1 MAEKLNKW
9 DKRHLLDMAGYAKE
23 IAWLYQEAVREAARI
38 SATVPD
44 FNPDKPFSFAQYP
57 AIKERVE
64 KLINGLSANVTTV
77 LGNGVVTQWNLANK
91 KNDELAGFIFGNK
104 AAKLPEDKRMQY
116 FSNNDKALEAFQARK
131 TAGMNLSDR
140 VWNYTSQ
147 FKSEIEMGIDIG
159 LRDGLPTSEIAR
171 NLKQYLKAP
180 DKLFRRVRDEHG
192 EVQLSK
198 NARNYHPGAGVYRSS
213 YKNAMRLARTET
225 NMAYRTS
232 DHTRWQQMDF
242 VVGIE
247 IHLSNNHTLNGRAFT
262 DICDELQGK
271 YPKTFK
277 FTGWHP
283 ACRCFAT
290 TILKTEEELEAES
303 ERIMNGEEPS
313 EDSVNTVRDVPDNFK
328 KWIDDNSKRIEVAQ
342 KRGTLPYFL
351 KDNYKDGDVSKGF
364 VWVRERPFD
373 SQVEK
378 IIEQHNTSVPWYPTD
393 KEIKQFEKRSGWIL
407 LKTDKM
413 NKTTLKGFNFP
424 EFDKELNEIIK
435 ELGVKIERKMI
446 YNVGDD
452 VEMMISGNGFN
463 LIRVFKKDGTVVH
476 DLFTLHEKYQGV
488 GTSKRLFNSL
498 YKQYKNIGANRL
510 EVHANI
516 DVGGYTWQRYGFKA
530 EKGAYRG
537 LEAAL
542 SKITD
547 SKDKNEIGKWIRS
560 YREKDIPLYEIT
572 KKYPNSAKEWLLG
585 SDWEGYIDLKDE
597 SQRSVFEKYIGI

>member
-1 MAEKLNKW
+1 MAGKLNKW

-23 IAWLYQEAVREAARI
+23 IDRLYQEAVREAARI

-104 AAKLPEDKRMQY
+104 AAKLPEDKQRQY
-116 FSNNDKALEAFQARK
+116 FSNNNKALEAFQARK
-131 TAGMNLSDR
+131 TAGLNLSDR
-140 VWNYTSQ
+140 VWNYTDQ
-147 FKSEIEMGIDIG
+147 FKTEIEFGLDFGIREG
-159 LRDGLPTSEIAR
+159 LSSAEIAR
-171 NLKQYLKAP
+171 DLKQYLKAP

-192 EVQLSK
+192 ELQLSK
-198 NARNYHPGAGVYRSS
+198 NAKNYHPGAGVYRSS

-290 TILKTEEELEAES
+290 TILKTEEELEADN

-313 EDSVNTVRDVPDNFK
+313 EDSANMVKDVPDNFK
-328 KWIDDNSKRIEVAQ
+328 KWVTDNETRIIKANE
-342 KRGTLPYFL
+342 KGSLPYFL
-351 KDNYKDGDVSKGF
+351 KDNRSAWKDYTSIELINKQVVSKTVKYADSLNAESAKLAEKHG
-364 VWVRERPFD
+364 VSVTPVNIKSEKRIFD
-373 SQVEK
+373 KAIAEYYGDIFKVNDIIRNTFIASEDKIPAVIAEIEKRFKVIKHKSQSDNTGYTGDLFKILVQDGIKGEIQVNTPQMIYAKETYAKEMLGTDLFNNIKEKSGLQNGLGHKYYEEYRQLSKAEQMSKKGRDLASKSKVYYEK
-378 IIEQHNTSVPWYPTD
+378 I
-393 KEIKQFEKRSGWIL
+393 RA
-407 LKTDKM
+407 
-413 NKTTLKGFNFP
+413 
-424 EFDKELNEIIK
+424 
-435 ELGVKIERKMI
+435 VK
-446 YNVGDD
+446 
-452 VEMMISGNGFN
+452 
-463 LIRVFKKDGTVVH
+463 L
-476 DLFTLHEKYQGV
+476 
-488 GTSKRLFNSL
+488 
-498 YKQYKNIGANRL
+498 
-510 EVHANI
+510 
-516 DVGGYTWQRYGFKA
+516 
-530 EKGAYRG
+530 
-537 LEAAL
+537 
-542 SKITD
+542 
-547 SKDKNEIGKWIRS
+547 
-560 YREKDIPLYEIT
+560 
-572 KKYPNSAKEWLLG
+572 
-585 SDWEGYIDLKDE
+585 
-597 SQRSVFEKYIGI
+597 